1 MSESDDGS
9 DEEFHT
15 RLDKTLKEG
24 YVDIFTAKFGVS
36 GPPGTGKSHFRAL
49 VSGKPRPKC
58 RQSTALS
65 TEAEPMVPAANVT
78 QDFEE
83 EMVEFHRYKTGEKKV
98 RWLVVSSKKLSQ
110 LITKTIHNQTRR
122 GRNASHSSSSVLQSS
137 VGGAVLVSKRE
148 MSAIRKEIKKN
159 LKALS
164 KSKGKLKCLHK
175 MKLLFLVDTGGQP
188 QFQEIM
194 PIFVRNSSMTF
205 LVHKLNESLDDCPRF
220 DYEINGVRYTVPEE
234 MLVTNREYLEQSL
247 RTICSCTFSRNI
259 SSHATSREIPK
270 PHFAVVGMFK
280 DQCSDR
286 MLAEKNKGVSECI
299 KPFTQ
304 SKKCVPLTPSRNVD
318 CPVFAIDGSEAGWS
332 TNGNVI
338 DDLHIQIEKVAES
351 RGVKIP
357 IRWFLFLDLLKEH
370 SKNAPYL
377 SLQQCYE
384 IARREDIMMDEQDI
398 DEALLLFDELNLIL
412 YFPHVLRDTV
422 FCSPEFLYNKVSEII
437 AQSFDC
443 DDPRSSLTRWE
454 RSEFRKTGIFT
465 KSLLERV
472 KSIQEGFDQVVFKI
486 DDLLYLLEKLCIIA
500 PLGDG
505 QFFIPCVLA
514 LQRSKQYSSLLNE
527 IEKDMIVEPL
537 CISFP
542 YGYSPRGLF
551 CASVAHLAN
560 LPNWI
565 VESPTCQLER
575 KRNLIEFELREL
587 VQSEREVQRATP
599 LGRVVI
605 ADMVS
610 HIQVYSTCEK
620 EHLCEIRRAIY
631 GALWYA
637 ATCLS
642 YSPTDVEVNVG
653 FTCTVDCGI
662 SEKHGTAVTFNSK
675 TQRWSSKCIKNSSK
689 RAKPLTAE
697 QEAWFTSDGRL
708 CTNH

>member
-1 MSESDDGS
+1 M
-9 DEEFHT
+9 
-15 RLDKTLKEG
+15 
-24 YVDIFTAKFGVS
+24 
-36 GPPGTGKSHFRAL
+36 
-49 VSGKPRPKC
+49 
-58 RQSTALS
+58 
-65 TEAEPMVPAANVT
+65 T

-83 EMVEFHRYKTGEKKV
+83 EMVELHRNKHGGTKV
-98 RWLVVSSKKLSQ
+98 RWFVVSSKKLSQ
-110 LITKTIHNQTRR
+110 LIAKTIHNQTSG
-122 GRNASHSSSSVLQSS
+122 GRNVSAHLSSSVLQSS
-137 VGGAVLVSKRE
+137 LGEAVLVSKRE

-194 PIFVRNSSMTF
+194 PIFVRNSSMTL

-259 SSHATSREIPK
+259 SSRATSRRNPK

-338 DDLHIQIEKVAES
+338 DDLHTHIERVTEGL
-351 RGVKIP
+351 GVKIP
-357 IRWFLFLDLLKEH
+357 IRWFLFRNLLKEH

-384 IARREDIMMDEQDI
+384 IARREDIMMDKEDV

-486 DDLLYLLEKLCIIA
+486 DNLLYLLVKLCIIA
-500 PLGDG
+500 PVGPDRY
-505 QFFIPCVLA
+505 FIPCVLA
-514 LQRSKQYSSLLNE
+514 LQRREHNSILLMQICYHMVE
-527 IEKDMIVEPL
+527 LGVEPL
-537 CISFP
+537 LITFP
-542 YGYSPRGLF
+542 EGYSPRGLF
-551 CASVAHLAN
+551 CASVAHLAK
-560 LPNWI
+560 LSNWI

-587 VQSEREVQRATP
+587 VRSEREVQRAAP

-605 ADMVS
+605 TDMVS

-620 EHLCEIRRAIY
+620 EHLCDIRRAIY

-662 SEKHGTAVTFNSK
+662 SEKHGTAVSFNSK
-675 TQRWSSKCIKNSSK
+675 TQRRSSKCVKNSSK

-697 QEAWFTSDGRL
+697 QEAWFTSSDGKL
-708 CTNH
+708 CNNYYRRKLYCHLQSCLKETDM